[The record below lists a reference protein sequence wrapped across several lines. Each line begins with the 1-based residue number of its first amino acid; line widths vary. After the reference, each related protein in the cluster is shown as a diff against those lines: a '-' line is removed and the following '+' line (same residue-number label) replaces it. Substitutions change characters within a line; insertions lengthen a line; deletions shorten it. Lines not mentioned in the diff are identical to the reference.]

1 MRNVKLLGFG
11 FDSSSKPILLIMDA
25 DADWGRFDF
34 CFLYHW
40 KDLLISKQLSLVR
53 KKEDTQNASQ
63 LACKVDKMQIR
74 VIDENLHNCILH
86 QSVALGLAVILHM
99 LSMLLGYYMNIERIF
114 NNSAD
119 LEKLVSILS
128 SDNN

>member
-25 DADWGRFDF
+25 DADWGQFDF

-74 VIDENLHNCILH
+74 VIDENLHNCI
-86 QSVALGLAVILHM
+86 
-99 LSMLLGYYMNIERIF
+99 
-114 NNSAD
+114 
-119 LEKLVSILS
+119 
-128 SDNN
+128 

>member
-25 DADWGRFDF
+25 DADWGQFDF

-40 KDLLISKQLSLVR
+40 KDLFISKRLSAVR
-53 KKEDTQNASQ
+53 KKEDFQNASK

-74 VIDENLHNCILH
+74 VIDENLHNCIGH
-86 QSVALGLAVILHM
+86 HSITLGLGVILHI
-99 LSMLLGYYMNIERIF
+99 LPMLLGYYMNTERIL
-114 NNSAD
+114 NISTD

-128 SDNN
+128 SDKN